1 MSQTV
6 RLMLVYMFYFDCGS
20 EAVTRW
26 CSVKMEFLKILQNSP
41 ENTWEAWEACNFIK
55 KETLAQVFPVNFAKS
70 LRTPPSAASL
80 IYITQR
86 TEILVTLASAN

>member
-6 RLMLVYMFYFDCGS
+6 RLMLVYMFYFECDL

-26 CSVKMEFLKILQNSP
+26 CSVKKEFLKILQNSP

-55 KETLAQVFPVNFAKS
+55 KETLAQLFSCEFC
-70 LRTPPSAASL
+70 
-80 IYITQR
+80 
-86 TEILVTLASAN
+86 EISKNTSVGCFSDLCYSKN